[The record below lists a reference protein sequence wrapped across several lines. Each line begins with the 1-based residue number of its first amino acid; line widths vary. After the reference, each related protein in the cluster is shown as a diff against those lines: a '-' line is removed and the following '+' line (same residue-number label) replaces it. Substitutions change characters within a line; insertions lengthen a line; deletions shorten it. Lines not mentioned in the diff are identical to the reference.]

1 MSRTPTHRAEGAP
14 VLLKGSRLAPRTAA
28 VVGGALAATAI
39 VGAGGATA
47 QADEATWD
55 RVAQCESS
63 GRWSVNTGNGYYGGL
78 QFSRSTWNEFG
89 GQAYAATADKASK
102 DQQIAVARRV
112 LASQGPGAWPVC
124 SKKAGLTKTTGDA
137 DRSAQPGYG
146 SSGTKAPAD
155 PAPSTSASSSTK
167 LVVDGRFGPATTRAL
182 QSWVGVTADGSL
194 STSDI
199 KALQRKVGANPD
211 GVIGRETTR
220 TLQQSIGASTNGA
233 KNFRTDRA
241 TVRVLQ
247 DYLNRR

>member
-14 VLLKGSRLAPRTAA
+14 VLLKGSRLAPRAAA
-28 VVGGALAATAI
+28 VVGGAIAATAI

-89 GQAYAATADKASK
+89 GQAYASTADKASK

-146 SSGTKAPAD
+146 SSGTKTPAN
-155 PAPSTSASSSTK
+155 PAPSTPTSAK
-167 LVVDGRFGPATTRAL
+167 LVVDGRFGPKTTRAL
-182 QSWVGVTADGSL
+182 ESWAGVSADGSL
-194 STSDI
+194 SKADI
-199 KALQRKVGANPD
+199 KAVQRKVGANPD

-220 TLQQSIGASTNGA
+220 KLQQAIGAPTNGA
-233 KNFRTDRA
+233 KSFRTDRA